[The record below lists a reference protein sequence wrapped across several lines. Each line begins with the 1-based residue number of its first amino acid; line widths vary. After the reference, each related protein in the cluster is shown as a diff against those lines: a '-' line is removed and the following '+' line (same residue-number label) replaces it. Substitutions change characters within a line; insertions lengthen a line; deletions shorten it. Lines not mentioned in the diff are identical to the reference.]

1 MLRDDF
7 RNYVNQFGKNW
18 SINNS
23 IGKKNI
29 DEEIEK
35 LFEKIQDGFV
45 GDFRTQINML
55 KMTDED
61 KELLDSCLR
70 ELVEEWLIQ
79 NQSNYCIETS
89 SPPYQITF
97 KFGAWK

>member
-1 MLRDDF
+1 MRRDDF
-7 RNYVNQFGKNW
+7 RNYVKQFGKNW

-35 LFEKIQDGFV
+35 LFEEVKDGFV
-45 GDFRTQINML
+45 SDFRTQIRMM

-61 KELLDSCLR
+61 KKLLDNCVLD
-70 ELVEEWLIQ
+70 LVEEWLIQ
-79 NQSNYCIETS
+79 NQSNYCIETA

>member
-35 LFEKIQDGFV
+35 LFEQVQDGFIS
-45 GDFRTQINML
+45 DFRMQINIMN
-55 KMTDED
+55 
-61 KELLDSCLR
+61 
-70 ELVEEWLIQ
+70 VFIGF
-79 NQSNYCIETS
+79 Y
-89 SPPYQITF
+89 
-97 KFGAWK
+97 

>member
-1 MLRDDF
+1 MRRDDF

-35 LFEKIQDGFV
+35 LFEKVKDGFV
-45 GDFRTQINML
+45 SDFRTQIKMM

-61 KELLDSCLR
+61 KKLLDNCLL

-79 NQSNYCIETS
+79 NQSHYCTETGS
-89 SPPYQITF
+89 TPYQITF

>member
-61 KELLDSCLR
+61 KELLDDCLR

-79 NQSNYCIETS
+79 NQSNYCIETGY
-89 SPPYQITF
+89 PPYQITF

>member
-1 MLRDDF
+1 MRRDDF

-18 SINNS
+18 SVNNS
-23 IGKKNI
+23 VEKKDI
-29 DEEIEK
+29 DEKIEK
-35 LFEKIQDGFV
+35 LFEKVKDGFV
-45 GDFRTQINML
+45 SDFRTQIKMM

-61 KELLDSCLR
+61 KESLDNCLL

-79 NQSNYCIETS
+79 NQANYCTETGA
-89 SPPYQITF
+89 PPYQITF

>member
-1 MLRDDF
+1 MRRDDF

-35 LFEKIQDGFV
+35 LFEKVKDGFV
-45 GDFRTQINML
+45 SDFRAQIKMM

-61 KELLDSCLR
+61 KKLLDNCLL

-79 NQSNYCIETS
+79 NQSHYRTETG

>member
-1 MLRDDF
+1 MQRDNF

-45 GDFRTQINML
+45 GDFKTQINML

-61 KELLDSCLR
+61 KELLDDCLR

-79 NQSNYCIETS
+79 NQSNYCIETGY
-89 SPPYQITF
+89 PPYQITF

>member
-1 MLRDDF
+1 MRRDDF
-7 RNYVNQFGKNW
+7 RNYVIQFGKNW

-35 LFEKIQDGFV
+35 LFEKVKDGFV
-45 GDFRTQINML
+45 SDFRTQIKMM
-55 KMTDED
+55 KMTVED
-61 KELLDSCLR
+61 KKLLDNCLL

-79 NQSNYCIETS
+79 NQSNYCTETA

>member
-1 MLRDDF
+1 MRRDDF
-7 RNYVNQFGKNW
+7 RNHVNQFGKNW

-29 DEEIEK
+29 DDEIEK
-35 LFEKIQDGFV
+35 LFEKVKDGFV
-45 GDFRTQINML
+45 ADFITQIKMI
-55 KMTDED
+55 KMTDDD
-61 KELLDSCLR
+61 KKLLDNCLL

-79 NQSNYCIETS
+79 NQSNYCTETAY
-89 SPPYQITF
+89 PPYQIIF

>member
-1 MLRDDF
+1 MRRDDF

-35 LFEKIQDGFV
+35 LFEKVKDGFV
-45 GDFRTQINML
+45 SDFRTQIKMM

-61 KELLDSCLR
+61 KKLLDNCLL

-79 NQSNYCIETS
+79 NQSNYCTETGP
-89 SPPYQITF
+89 PPYQITF
-97 KFGAWK
+97 KFGAWE